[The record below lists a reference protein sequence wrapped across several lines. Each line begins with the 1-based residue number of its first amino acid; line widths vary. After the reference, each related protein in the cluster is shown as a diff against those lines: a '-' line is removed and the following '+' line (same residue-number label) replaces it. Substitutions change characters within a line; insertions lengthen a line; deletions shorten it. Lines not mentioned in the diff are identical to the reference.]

1 MTYPTFNSGD
11 VLTAAEM
18 NAVGLWLV
26 KTQTIGTAVSSVT
39 VSDAF
44 SANYDNYKIVVS
56 GGVGSTSAAIGL
68 RLGGSTTGYYAGLVF
83 MLYSA
88 AATSAAGTN
97 NGALW
102 TYAGIGTTNSIAAN
116 IELFNPFNAKTTS
129 ISNSYMDNST
139 AGAGGNNNGFHN
151 SAVSY
156 TAFTLVAGAGTLTGG
171 TIRVYGM
178 RN

>member
-1 MTYPTFNSGD
+1 
-11 VLTAAEM
+11 
-18 NAVGLWLV
+18 
-26 KTQTIGTAVSSVT
+26 VSSVT

-44 SANYDNYKIVVS
+44 SADYDNYKIVVS

-68 RLGGSTTGYYAGLVF
+68 RLGASATGYYAGLVF

-102 TYAGIGTTNSIAAN
+102 QYAGIGTTNSIAAN
-116 IELFNPFNAKTTS
+116 IELLNPFNAKTTS

-139 AGAGGNNNGFHN
+139 AGAGGTNNGFHN

-171 TIRVYGM
+171 TIAVYGYKGTV
-178 RN
+178 